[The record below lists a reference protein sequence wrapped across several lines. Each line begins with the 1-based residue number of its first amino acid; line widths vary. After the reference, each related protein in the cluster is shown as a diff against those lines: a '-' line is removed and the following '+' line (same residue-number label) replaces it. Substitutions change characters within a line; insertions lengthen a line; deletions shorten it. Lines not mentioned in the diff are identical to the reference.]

1 MSEINEMMNN
11 NGEERN
17 ENPYTRSYQADGSY
31 REVHPDYNGQY
42 RYSFNQTEGQTAT
55 YGNVNVAQP
64 KKKEKKERK
73 TTLAGRIA
81 AAILTGVIFGGS
93 AAGAMYGVNK
103 LTGVYDKASYSST
116 AQKSEKMAEK
126 KAETA
131 KAEVAKEKTKAD
143 AVTHEYSNEEEKD
156 SNGIQAGTTAVVT
169 DVTKVV
175 DRVMPAIVTINN
187 SGSYQYFY
195 YTMPTES
202 EGSGI
207 IIGSNDEELLIVTN
221 HHVVE
226 DNEELS
232 VTFVNDQT
240 YKALVKG
247 SDSSRDLAV
256 IAVRLEDMDD
266 ETLDAIDIAQM
277 GDSDSLKVGEP
288 AIAIGNALGIGQSV
302 TTGVISALDR
312 ELEMDNIKGTFIQT
326 DAAINEGNSGGALLN
341 INGEVIGINS
351 NKIGGSKVEG
361 MGYAIPISAA
371 RPIIENL
378 MTKTTRSLVPEADRG
393 YLGITG
399 ATVTEEEALY
409 YGYPQGVYVVSV
421 TDDSPADRGGLK
433 KGDYITSFDGET
445 VQSMEQL
452 QKILMYYEEGTKVEV
467 GVTRVVGNDYKD
479 VSLEIELGDKSVI
492 GRIN

>member
-1 MSEINEMMNN
+1 
-11 NGEERN
+11 
-17 ENPYTRSYQADGSY
+17 
-31 REVHPDYNGQY
+31 
-42 RYSFNQTEGQTAT
+42 
-55 YGNVNVAQP
+55 
-64 KKKEKKERK
+64 
-73 TTLAGRIA
+73 
-81 AAILTGVIFGGS
+81 
-93 AAGAMYGVNK
+93 MYGVNK
-103 LTGVYDKASYSST
+103 LTGVYDNASYSST
-116 AQKSEKMAEK
+116 AKKSEKMAEK
-126 KAETA
+126 KAESA
-131 KAEVAKEKTKAD
+131 KAEVKETKKDD
-143 AVTHEYSNEEEKD
+143 AVTHEYNTEDGKD
-156 SNGIQAGTTAVVT
+156 SSGIQAGTAAVVT

-175 DRVMPAIVTINN
+175 DHVMPAIVTITN

-378 MTKTTRSLVPEADRG
+378 MTKTTRSLVSEADRG

-399 ATVTEEEALY
+399 ATVTEEEAQY

-421 TDDSPADRGGLK
+421 SDDSPAERGGLK
-433 KGDYITSFDGET
+433 KGDYITSFDGENI
-445 VQSMEQL
+445 QSMEQL
-452 QKILMYYEEGTKVEV
+452 QKLLMYYEAGTKVEV
-467 GVTRVVGNDYKD
+467 GVTRVVGNNYKD
-479 VSLEIELGDKSVI
+479 VTLEIELGDKSVI